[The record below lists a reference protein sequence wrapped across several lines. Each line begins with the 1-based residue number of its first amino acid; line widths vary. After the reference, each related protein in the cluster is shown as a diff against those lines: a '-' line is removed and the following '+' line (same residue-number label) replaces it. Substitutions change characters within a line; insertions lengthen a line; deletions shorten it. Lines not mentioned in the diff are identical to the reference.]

1 MPSIKS
7 EWDAVVVGAGPAG
20 LAAATLLANRG
31 VDVLL
36 LDEQPEPGGQI
47 YRGVERN
54 ASAGSAVRA
63 VFGDDYFHGAELVR
77 AFRASSA
84 VYVPGANV
92 WRVTQ
97 DRKIYASDGAAS
109 MAFQA
114 RCIILATGAIER
126 PVAIPGWTLPG
137 VMTAGALQILLKT
150 SGLVPTAPTVIAGT
164 GPLFYLLAQQSLAA
178 GANIVAL
185 LDTQPRGTI
194 FSASRYLPAALMGK
208 GPSYLL
214 KGLRLKAR
222 IKASNCVVYR
232 DVSDVVVEGNG

>member
-1 MPSIKS
+1 MSMASIKS

-84 VYVPGANV
+84 VYAPGANV

-164 GPLFYLLAQQSLAA
+164 GAAVLSPGAAVTCGWREHCCLAGYAA
-178 GANIVAL
+178 ARNDFQCVSIPSSSAHGA
-185 LDTQPRGTI
+185 RGRPI
-194 FSASRYLPAALMGK
+194 
-208 GPSYLL
+208 
-214 KGLRLKAR
+214 
-222 IKASNCVVYR
+222 C
-232 DVSDVVVEGNG
+232 